1 MSKNTE
7 TTRITP
13 RGQLEILSHLEVDEL
28 KHSSEHNNSYDTF
41 RRCSLAVLNVGS
53 IVDDTKQVLEEHHDF
68 DIRVIPQE
76 RGIKLEFENSPGSA
90 FVDGQVITGIQEQ
103 LFSVLRD
110 IVFVNNQIIT
120 NQNFN
125 LKTSA
130 GITNAVFHI
139 LRNANILRPEAEPN
153 LVVCWG
159 GHSIRREEYDY
170 TKKVG
175 YELGLRALN
184 ICTGCGPGAM
194 KGPMK
199 GATIGHS
206 KQRIYGGRYV
216 GMTEP
221 GIIAAESPNPIVNE
235 LVILPDIE
243 KRLESFVRAGHGIIV
258 FPGGVGTA
266 EEILYILGILLNPE
280 NARIPFPLVLTGPE
294 SSRDYFEQIDQFIKL
309 TLGNEAQDLY
319 EIIINNPVK
328 VAQKMKAA
336 IEVVRTFRRE
346 NSDAFYFNWILKIP
360 AEFQQPFIPT
370 HENIVQLKLDKDQPK
385 HHLAANLRR
394 AFSAIVAG
402 NVKEE
407 GIRAIEKNGLF
418 EISGDAKIMQ
428 SLDKLLRS
436 FVEQERM
443 KIPGTF
449 YSPCYTII
457 NK

>member
-76 RGIKLEFENSPGSA
+76 RGIKLEFENAPGSA

-125 LKTSA
+125 LKTSE

-139 LRNANILRPEAEPN
+139 LRNANILRPEVEPN

-206 KQRIYGGRYV
+206 KQRIYSGRYV

-309 TLGNEAQDLY
+309 TLGKEAQDLY
-319 EIIINNPVK
+319 VIIINNPVK
-328 VAQKMKAA
+328 VAQKMKAG

-360 AEFQQPFIPT
+360 TEFQQPFIPT

-407 GIRAIEKNGLF
+407 GIRAIEQNGLF
-418 EISGDAKIMQ
+418 KISGDAKIMQ
-428 SLDKLLRS
+428 SLDKLLQS

-443 KIPGTF
+443 KIPGSV

>member
-76 RGIKLEFENSPGSA
+76 RGIKLEFENAPGSA

-125 LKTSA
+125 LKTSE

-139 LRNANILRPEAEPN
+139 LRNANILRPEVEPN

-206 KQRIYGGRYV
+206 KQRIYSGRYV

-280 NARIPFPLVLTGPE
+280 NARIPFPLVLTGP
-294 SSRDYFEQIDQFIKL
+294 
-309 TLGNEAQDLY
+309 
-319 EIIINNPVK
+319 
-328 VAQKMKAA
+328 
-336 IEVVRTFRRE
+336 
-346 NSDAFYFNWILKIP
+346 
-360 AEFQQPFIPT
+360 
-370 HENIVQLKLDKDQPK
+370 
-385 HHLAANLRR
+385 
-394 AFSAIVAG
+394 
-402 NVKEE
+402 
-407 GIRAIEKNGLF
+407 
-418 EISGDAKIMQ
+418 
-428 SLDKLLRS
+428 
-436 FVEQERM
+436 
-443 KIPGTF
+443 
-449 YSPCYTII
+449 
-457 NK
+457 

>member
-13 RGQLEILSHLEVDEL
+13 RGQLEILSHLEVNEL
-28 KHSSEHNNSYDTF
+28 KQSSELNSSYNTC

-76 RGIKLEFENSPGSA
+76 RGIKLEFENAPNSA
-90 FVDGQVITGIQEQ
+90 FVDGHVITGIQEQ

-110 IVFVNNQIIT
+110 IVYVRNQIIT
-120 NQNFN
+120 NQNFDMN
-125 LKTSA
+125 TSE

-139 LRNANILRPEAEPN
+139 LRNANILRPETEPN

-159 GHSIRREEYDY
+159 GHSIKREEYDY

-175 YELGLRALN
+175 YELGLRALD

-199 GATIGHS
+199 GAAIGHS
-206 KQRIYGGRYV
+206 KQRIYGGRYI

-221 GIIAAESPNPIVNE
+221 GIIAAESPNPIVKE

-243 KRLESFVRAGHGIIV
+243 KRLESFVRAGHGIVV

-280 NARIPFPLVLTGPE
+280 NARVPFPLILTGPE

-309 TLGNEAQDLY
+309 TLGSEAQNLY
-319 EIIINNPVK
+319 QVIINDPVK
-328 VAQKMKAA
+328 VAQEMKAG
-336 IEVVRTFRRE
+336 IEIVRTFRCE
-346 NSDAFYFNWILKIP
+346 NNDAFYFNWILKIAP
-360 AEFQQPFIPT
+360 EFQQPFIPT
-370 HENIVQLKLDKDQPK
+370 HENVAQLKLDKDQPK
-385 HHLAANLRR
+385 HQLAANLRR

-457 NK
+457 N

>member
-28 KHSSEHNNSYDTF
+28 KNSSEHNNSYDTF

-76 RGIKLEFENSPGSA
+76 RGIKLEFENAPGSA

-125 LKTSA
+125 LKTSE

-139 LRNANILRPEAEPN
+139 LRNANILRPEVEPN

-206 KQRIYGGRYV
+206 KQRIYSGRYV

-309 TLGNEAQDLY
+309 TLGKEAQDLY
-319 EIIINNPVK
+319 VIIINNPVK
-328 VAQKMKAA
+328 VAQKMKAG

-360 AEFQQPFIPT
+360 TEFQQPFIPT

-407 GIRAIEKNGLF
+407 GIRAIEQNGLF
-418 EISGDAKIMQ
+418 KISGDAKIMQ
-428 SLDKLLRS
+428 SLDKLLQS

-443 KIPGTF
+443 KIPGSF

>member
-1 MSKNTE
+1 MSKNKE

-13 RGQLEILSHLEVDEL
+13 RGQLEILSHLEVNEL

-76 RGIKLEFENSPGSA
+76 RGIKLEFENAPGSA

-120 NQNFN
+120 NLNFN
-125 LKTSA
+125 LKTSE

-159 GHSIRREEYDY
+159 GHSIRREEYNY

-294 SSRDYFEQIDQFIKL
+294 SSREYFEQIDQFIKL
-309 TLGNEAQDLY
+309 TLGNKAQDLY
-319 EIIINNPVK
+319 KIIINNPVK
-328 VAQKMKAA
+328 VAQEMKAG

-346 NSDAFYFNWILKIP
+346 NSDAFYFNWILKI
-360 AEFQQPFIPT
+360 AVEFQQPFIPT
-370 HENIVQLKLDKDQPK
+370 HENVAQLKLDKDQPK

-457 NK
+457 KK

>member
-76 RGIKLEFENSPGSA
+76 RGIKLEFENAPGSA

-125 LKTSA
+125 LKTSE

-139 LRNANILRPEAEPN
+139 LRNANILRPEVEPN

-206 KQRIYGGRYV
+206 KQRIYSGRYV

-309 TLGNEAQDLY
+309 TLGKEAQDLY
-319 EIIINNPVK
+319 VIIINNPVK
-328 VAQKMKAA
+328 VAQKMKAG

-360 AEFQQPFIPT
+360 TEFQQPFIPT

-394 AFSAIVAG
+394 AFSAIVSG

-407 GIRAIEKNGLF
+407 GIRAIEQNGLF
-418 EISGDAKIMQ
+418 KISGDAKIMQ
-428 SLDKLLRS
+428 SLDKLLQS

-443 KIPGTF
+443 KIPGSF

>member
-76 RGIKLEFENSPGSA
+76 RGIKLEFENAPGSA
-90 FVDGQVITGIQEQ
+90 FVDGQVITVIQEQ

-125 LKTSA
+125 LKTSE

-139 LRNANILRPEAEPN
+139 LRNANILRPEVEPN

-206 KQRIYGGRYV
+206 KQRIYSGRYV

-309 TLGNEAQDLY
+309 TLGKEAQDLY
-319 EIIINNPVK
+319 VIIINNPVK
-328 VAQKMKAA
+328 VAQKMKAG

-360 AEFQQPFIPT
+360 TEFQQPFIPT

-407 GIRAIEKNGLF
+407 GIRAIEQNGLF
-418 EISGDAKIMQ
+418 KISGDAKIMQ
-428 SLDKLLRS
+428 SLDKLLQS

-443 KIPGTF
+443 KIPGSF